1 MSPVRNACLLGV
13 QKIMAH
19 AYCPLLAKETVLGP
33 MSLKERGDRRRPRIA
48 NLVQFPVT
56 SNCSIASK
64 RLHALTHSL
73 TFVPA
78 YTKSRSVGP
87 LAVARLTQGISPKNC
102 KLARA
107 SG

>member
-1 MSPVRNACLLGV
+1 
-13 QKIMAH
+13 
-19 AYCPLLAKETVLGP
+19 

-78 YTKSRSVGP
+78 YTKSASVGP

-102 KLARA
+102 RTRSRVGLRSLAICVISTSLSSDRGA
-107 SG
+107 GTGLSTAAR

>member
-1 MSPVRNACLLGV
+1 
-13 QKIMAH
+13 
-19 AYCPLLAKETVLGP
+19 
-33 MSLKERGDRRRPRIA
+33 MSLKERGDRRRPRIP
-48 NLVQFPVT
+48 NLVQFAVI
-56 SNCSIASK
+56 SNCSIATK
-64 RLHALTHSL
+64 QLHALTHSL

-78 YTKSRSVGP
+78 NTKSHSVGL